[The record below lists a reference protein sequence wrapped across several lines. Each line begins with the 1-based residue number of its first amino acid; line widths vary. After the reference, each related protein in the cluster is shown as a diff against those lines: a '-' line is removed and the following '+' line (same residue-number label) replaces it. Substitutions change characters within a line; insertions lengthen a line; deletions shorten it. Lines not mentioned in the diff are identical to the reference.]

1 MVRRLAVVAGL
12 AVLTGCSL
20 KDALSGHQDV
30 VATAA
35 GQELTVERV
44 ATMIAPAKAVP
55 LRREVV
61 DRVAELWVDYQ
72 LLAQAVAG
80 GDSLLDSSTVM
91 AANWP
96 LVMQTLAN
104 GYHDS
109 VVARA
114 RPSDAQVDSAY
125 NAGDYRYVQHI
136 LVSTRGDTSA
146 AGKAA
151 KRRVAEGYLAQ
162 VRRGTNFGQLANR
175 VTDDPGSRG
184 NGGAYFMGRGAMVK
198 PFEDEAFA
206 LQPGGLSQQ
215 PVETAFGYHILYR
228 PPLADVRDSFVTK
241 LEDIMLNRGD
251 SIFLDSLTNKT
262 GVQVRSRAPQIV
274 KSVASNLRAAK
285 GRSRTLATWRGG
297 RLTEGEFAVW
307 LQAFPPQT
315 RGQVGQAPDSV
326 LVEFI
331 KSIARNEQI
340 IAAAQ
345 ERNIGLSPVQRD
357 SMRARYRDELQ
368 AMLAGMG
375 VAPESLATDSAGGG
389 NRSEIAA
396 RRIDAYFTAITNS
409 PGSRQYFEVPP
420 FLADV
425 LRERSQWQ
433 INAAGVDRALER
445 ARTLRGPEN
454 PTGTMTPAPLQQS
467 PGGPPIPGARPPQ
480 SPPQ

>member
-1 MVRRLAVVAGL
+1 MVRRLSVAAGL
-12 AVLTGCSL
+12 LVITGCSL

-72 LLAQAVAG
+72 LLAQAVAS
-80 GDSLLDSSTVM
+80 GDSLLDSATVM

-109 VVARA
+109 VVSRSK
-114 RPSDAQVDSAY
+114 PTEQQIDSAF
-125 NAGDYRYVQHI
+125 NGNDYRYVQHI
-136 LVSTRGDTSA
+136 LVSTRGDTTA

-151 KRRVAEGYLAQ
+151 KRRVAEGYLQQ

-184 NGGAYFMGRGAMVK
+184 NGGSYFMGRNAMVK

-206 LQPGGLSQQ
+206 LQPGQLSQA

-228 PPLADVRDSFVTK
+228 PTLAEVRDSFSVK
-241 LEDIMLNRGD
+241 LEDILLNRSD
-251 SIFLDSLTNKT
+251 SVFLDSLTNKT

-274 KSVASNLRAAK
+274 KAAATNLRLAK

-297 RLTEGEFAVW
+297 RLTEGEFATW

-315 RGQVGQAPDSV
+315 RGQVSQAPDSM
-326 LVEFI
+326 LIEFI

-340 IAAAQ
+340 IEAAR
-345 ERNIGLSPVQRD
+345 ERNIGLNPVQRD
-357 SMRARYRDELQ
+357 SMRFRYREELTT
-368 AMLAGMG
+368 MLAGMG
-375 VAPESLATDSAGGG
+375 VSPESLAADSARGAS
-389 NRSEIAA
+389 RSDIAA
-396 RRIDAYFTAITNS
+396 RRVDAYFTAITNS

-420 FLADV
+420 FLGDV
-425 LRERSQWQ
+425 LRQRAPWQ

-445 ARTLRGPEN
+445 ARTLRGPETPAN
-454 PTGTMTPAPLQQS
+454 TMTPAPLQPS
-467 PGGPPIPGARPPQ
+467 PGGPPIPGARPAN
-480 SPPQ
+480 PPQ